1 MAIGRGIGIPRI
13 DIASS
18 QLATDQTLARIA
30 SGSALFFVGTFV
42 GLGLNYVYAIAL
54 ARLLGPEQFGL
65 YAIGLGCFNLLS
77 VIALAGLDTAVL
89 RFVPALRAQNDAAG
103 IGGIIRAILVL
114 TALLGMFYASVL
126 LLSSDMLANQFLHHP
141 DVSTVL
147 QLFALSIPL
156 FVVSTVAIAV
166 LQAFGEV
173 RWRTF
178 VKYLCE
184 PVVKSAV
191 TLGFIWIGWGLTSAV
206 VALPVALLL
215 TAGLAL
221 LPLRPF
227 WLNVKEP
234 IFSIKHYSNVIAY
247 SLPLFGGVL
256 LNSIAT
262 RSDVFFLGY
271 WVSVAQVGIYSAA
284 FQTAA
289 VMAVVLG
296 ALESVATPF
305 LSESISK
312 NNRADV
318 RSLAGTVLRWTMM
331 VTLPLCIVMAV
342 FAADVMDLF
351 GKQFASGWA
360 CLVILTVGQF
370 ANSATGCSN
379 GMLLWSGHSK
389 LVMWNSVVASVTQI
403 ALYLI
408 LIPSYGIVGAAI
420 ATSASLVLTTVLRV
434 VQVHHVLHIW
444 PYDFTIIKPLAS
456 GLLSL
461 ALILMVRAVLPDSM
475 AGVLVGLF
483 TITYLGLLL
492 MFGLP
497 DGDRSMLLHLR
508 RRFVQSS

>member
-1 MAIGRGIGIPRI
+1 MAIDLDIGIPKI
-13 DIASS
+13 DIASR
-18 QLATDQTLARIA
+18 QLASDQTLTRIA
-30 SGSALFFVGTFV
+30 GGSALFFVGTFL
-42 GLGLNYVYAIAL
+42 GLGLNYVYAIVL

-65 YAIGLGCFNLLS
+65 YAIGLGCFSLLS

-103 IGGIIRAILVL
+103 IGGIIR
-114 TALLGMFYASVL
+114 TALILSSGLGVLFAAVL
-126 LLSSDMLANQFLHHP
+126 LLSSDMLANQFLHHH
-141 DVSTVL
+141 DATTVL

-156 FVVSTVAIAV
+156 FVVSTVAIAA

-184 PVVKSAV
+184 PVVKFAV

-221 LPLRPF
+221 LPLRLF
-227 WLNVKEP
+227 WLNAKEP
-234 IFSIKHYSNVIAY
+234 LFSNKHYSAVVTY
-247 SLPLFGGVL
+247 SLPLFGGLL

-271 WVSVAQVGIYSAA
+271 WVPVAQVGIYSAA

-318 RSLAGTVLRWTMM
+318 RLLAGTVLRWTMM
-331 VTLPLCIVMAV
+331 VTLPLCIVISV
-342 FAADVMDLF
+342 FATDVMDLF
-351 GKQFASGWA
+351 GKQFAPGWV

-389 LVMWNSVVASVTQI
+389 LVMWNSVVASGTQI

-408 LIPSYGIVGAAI
+408 FIPSYGIVGAAI
-420 ATSASLVLTTVLRV
+420 ATSASLVLTTILRI
-434 VQVHHVLHIW
+434 VQVHHVLRIW
-444 PYDFTIIKPLAS
+444 PYDSTIIKPLAS

-461 ALILMVRAVLPDSM
+461 ALILMVRALLPDSM

-483 TITYLGLLL
+483 AITYLSLLL

-497 DGDRSMLLHLR
+497 NGDRTMLLHLR

>member
-1 MAIGRGIGIPRI
+1 MAIDLGIGMPRI
-13 DIASS
+13 DIASR
-18 QLATDQTLARIA
+18 QLASDQALVRIA
-30 SGSALFFVGTFV
+30 SGSALFFVGTFL
-42 GLGLNYVYAIAL
+42 GLGLNYVYAIVL

-89 RFVPALRAQNDAAG
+89 RFVPALRAQNDAVG
-103 IGGIIRAILVL
+103 IGGIIRAVLVL
-114 TALLGMFYASVL
+114 AAVLGVLYAAVL
-126 LLSSDMLANQFLHHP
+126 LLSSDMLADQFLHHP
-141 DVSTVL
+141 DASTVL

-156 FVVSTVAIAV
+156 FVVSTVAIAA

-184 PVVKSAV
+184 PVVKFAI
-191 TLGFIWIGWGLTSAV
+191 TLGFIWVGWGLTSAV
-206 VALPVALLL
+206 VALPAALLL
-215 TAGLAL
+215 TAVLAL
-221 LPLRPF
+221 LPLRLF
-227 WLNVKEP
+227 WLKVKVP
-234 IFSIKHYSNVIAY
+234 LFSNKHYSKVITY
-247 SLPLFGGVL
+247 SLPLLGGL
-256 LNSIAT
+256 FLNSIAT

-271 WVSVAQVGIYSAA
+271 WVPVAQIGIYSAA

-289 VMAVVLG
+289 IMAVVLG
-296 ALESVATPF
+296 TLESVATPF
-305 LSESISK
+305 LSESISM
-312 NNRADV
+312 NNRVDV
-318 RSLAGTVLRWTMM
+318 RSLAGTVLRWTIM
-331 VTLPLCIVMAV
+331 VTLPLCIIMAV
-342 FAADVMDLF
+342 FATDVMDLF
-351 GKQFASGWA
+351 GQQFVSGWA

-370 ANSATGCSN
+370 ANSVTGCSN

-389 LVMWNSVVASVTQI
+389 LVMWNSVVASGTQI

-420 ATSASLVLTTVLRV
+420 AASASLVLTTILRI
-434 VQVHHVLHIW
+434 VQVHHVLRIW
-444 PYDFTIIKPLAS
+444 PYDSTILKPLAS
-456 GLLSL
+456 GFLSL

-483 TITYLGLLL
+483 VITYLALLL

-497 DGDRSMLLHLR
+497 EGDRTMLLHLR

>member
-1 MAIGRGIGIPRI
+1 MAIDLGIGIPRI
-13 DIASS
+13 DIASRQMAS
-18 QLATDQTLARIA
+18 DQTLGRIA
-30 SGSALFFVGTFV
+30 SGSALFFVGTFL
-42 GLGLNYVYAIAL
+42 GLGLNYVYAIVL

-77 VIALAGLDTAVL
+77 VIALAGLDTAIL
-89 RFVPALRAQNDAAG
+89 RFVPAMRAQTDAVG
-103 IGGIIRAILVL
+103 IGGIIRAVLVL
-114 TALLGMFYASVL
+114 AAVLGALYAVVL
-126 LLSSDMLANQFLHHP
+126 LLSSDMLADQFLHQP
-141 DVSTVL
+141 DASTVL

-184 PVVKSAV
+184 PVVKFAV
-191 TLGFIWIGWGLTSAV
+191 TLGFIWVGWGLTSAV
-206 VALPVALLL
+206 VALPIALLL
-215 TAGLAL
+215 TAVLAL
-221 LPLRPF
+221 LPLRLF
-227 WLNVKEP
+227 WFKVKVP
-234 IFSIKHYSNVIAY
+234 LFSNKYYSDVITY
-247 SLPLFGGVL
+247 SLPLFGGIL

-271 WVSVAQVGIYSAA
+271 WASVGEVGIYSAA

-289 VMAVVLG
+289 IMAVVLG
-296 ALESVATPF
+296 TLESVATPF

-331 VTLPLCIVMAV
+331 VTLPLCIIMAV
-342 FAADVMDLF
+342 FAPDVMDLF

-389 LVMWNSVVASVTQI
+389 LVMWNSVVAAGTQI

-420 ATSASLVLTTVLRV
+420 AASASLVLTTILRI
-434 VQVHHVLHIW
+434 VQVHHVLRIW
-444 PYDFTIIKPLAS
+444 PYDSTIVKPLAS

-475 AGVLVGLF
+475 PGVLVGLF
-483 TITYLGLLL
+483 VITYLALLL

-497 DGDRSMLLHLR
+497 EGDRTMLLHLR

>member
-1 MAIGRGIGIPRI
+1 MAIDLGIGIPRI
-13 DIASS
+13 DITSR
-18 QLATDQTLARIA
+18 QLASDQTLTRIA
-30 SGSALFFVGTFV
+30 GGSALFFVGTFL
-42 GLGLNYVYAIAL
+42 GLGLNYVYAIVL

-89 RFVPALRAQNDAAG
+89 RFVPAMRAQTDAAG
-103 IGGIIRAILVL
+103 IGGIIRAALVL
-114 TALLGMFYASVL
+114 SSGLGVIFATVL
-126 LLSSDMLANQFLHHP
+126 LLSSDMLATQFLHHP
-141 DVSTVL
+141 DATTVL

-173 RWRTF
+173 RWRTL

-184 PVVKSAV
+184 PVVKFAV
-191 TLGFIWIGWGLTSAV
+191 TMGFIWVGWGLTSAI

-215 TAGLAL
+215 TVVLAL
-221 LPLRPF
+221 FPLRHF
-227 WLNVKEP
+227 WLKVKVP
-234 IFSIKHYSNVIAY
+234 FFSNKYYSGVITY
-247 SLPLFGGVL
+247 SLPLLGGL
-256 LNSIAT
+256 FLNSIAT

-271 WVSVAQVGIYSAA
+271 WVPVAQVGIYSAA

-289 VMAVVLG
+289 IMAVVLG
-296 ALESVATPF
+296 TLESVATPF
-305 LSESISK
+305 LSESISM

-318 RSLAGTVLRWTMM
+318 RSLAGTVSRWTMM
-331 VTLPLCIVMAV
+331 VTLPLCIIMAV
-342 FAADVMDLF
+342 FATDVMDLF

-370 ANSATGCSN
+370 ANSVTGCSN

-389 LVMWNSVVASVTQI
+389 LVMWNSVVASGTQI
-403 ALYLI
+403 GLYLI
-408 LIPSYGIVGAAI
+408 LIPFYGIVGAAI
-420 ATSASLVLTTVLRV
+420 AASASLVLTTILRI

-444 PYDFTIIKPLAS
+444 PYDSTILKPLVS

-461 ALILMVRAVLPDSM
+461 ALILMVRVVLPASM

-483 TITYLGLLL
+483 VITYLALLL

-497 DGDRSMLLHLR
+497 EGDRTMLLQLR
-508 RRFVQSS
+508 RRVVQSS

>member
-1 MAIGRGIGIPRI
+1 MAIDLGIGIPRI
-13 DIASS
+13 DIASG
-18 QLATDQTLARIA
+18 QLASDQALVRIA
-30 SGSALFFVGTFV
+30 GGSALFFVGTFI
-42 GLGLNYVYAIAL
+42 GLGLNYAYTIML

-89 RFVPALRAQNDAAG
+89 RFVPALRAQRDAAG
-103 IGGIIRAILVL
+103 IRGIIRVALVL
-114 TALLGMFYASVL
+114 SSGLGVLFAAVL
-126 LLSSDMLANQFLHHP
+126 LLSSDMLAEQFLHNP
-141 DVSTVL
+141 DASKVL

-156 FVVSTVAIAV
+156 LVVSTVTIAA

-184 PVVKSAV
+184 PIVKFAV
-191 TLGFIWIGWGLTSAV
+191 TLGFIWIGWGLMSAV
-206 VALPVALLL
+206 LALPIALLL
-215 TAGLAL
+215 TVGLAL
-221 LPLRPF
+221 IPIRLF
-227 WLNVKEP
+227 WLKAKDP
-234 IFSIKHYSNVIAY
+234 IFPKKYYSEIVTY
-247 SLPLFGGVL
+247 SLPLFGGIF

-271 WVSVAQVGIYSAA
+271 WASVADVGIYSAA

-289 VMAVVLG
+289 IMALVLG
-296 ALESVATPF
+296 TLESVATPF

-312 NNRADV
+312 NDRTDI
-318 RSLAGTVLRWTMM
+318 RLLAGTVLRWTMM
-331 VTLPLCIVMAV
+331 VTLPLCIVMTV
-342 FAADVMDLF
+342 FATDVMDLF
-351 GKQFASGWA
+351 GNEFASGWI

-389 LVMWNSVVASVTQI
+389 LVMWNSVVASGTQI

-420 ATSASLVLTTVLRV
+420 AASASLVLTTVLRIA
-434 VQVHHVLHIW
+434 QVHHVLNIW

-461 ALILMVRAVLPDSM
+461 VLILMVRAILPATM

-483 TITYLGLLL
+483 AITYLALLL

-497 DGDRSMLLHLR
+497 DGDRTMLLHLR
-508 RRFVQSS
+508 RRFVQSI